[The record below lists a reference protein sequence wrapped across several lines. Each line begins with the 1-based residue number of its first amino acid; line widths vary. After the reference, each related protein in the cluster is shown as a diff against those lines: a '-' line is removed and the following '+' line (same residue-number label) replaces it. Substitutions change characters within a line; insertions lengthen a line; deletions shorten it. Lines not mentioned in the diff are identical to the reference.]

1 MNDVAKLNNI
11 EHTTE
16 KLLLYMLL
24 AVICG
29 LGGLYFY
36 FLSSSVVHVV
46 MNREAEEKMHRIN
59 SEIASLEATY
69 MEKQHAISIEVAR
82 RHGYVAAGK
91 KIFLDR
97 SDTSVVTRR

>member
-11 EHTTE
+11 EHQLE
-16 KLLLYMLL
+16 RFSLYALL
-24 AVICG
+24 AIVCG
-29 LGGLYFY
+29 LGGMYFY

-46 MNREAEEKMHRIN
+46 MNREAEEKMHRLH

-97 SDTSVVTRR
+97 TGASVVTRR